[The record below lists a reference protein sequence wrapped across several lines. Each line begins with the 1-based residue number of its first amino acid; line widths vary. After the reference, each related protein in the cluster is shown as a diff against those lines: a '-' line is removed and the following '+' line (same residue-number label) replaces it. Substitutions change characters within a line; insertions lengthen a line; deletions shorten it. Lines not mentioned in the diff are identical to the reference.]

1 MKAKKIRSK
10 LNLTRKQ
17 SIVNEIRKKY
27 SVNDELAIL
36 RQRAVKVA
44 EFEEYNYYVEECKL
58 KFIH

>member
-36 RQRAVKVA
+36 RQRDVKVA
-44 EFEEYNYYVEECKL
+44 EFEAYNNYVEQCKI
-58 KFIH
+58 KFPN

>member
-36 RQRAVKVA
+36 RQRDVKVA
-44 EFEEYNYYVEECKL
+44 EFEEYNNYAEQCKL
-58 KFIH
+58 KFPN